1 MELVFISGPYRAK
14 TINRVVQNIRI
25 AEVAAIKYWLKGY
38 AIICAHKNSALLDGV
53 APDETW
59 LKGYLEILS
68 RCDVIVMV
76 PGWEKSEYSI
86 KEHNFAISKSIK
98 VIYESNTQI

>member
-1 MELVFISGPYRAK
+1 MKIAYIAGPYRAD
-14 TINRVVQNIRI
+14 TINGIVQNIRK
-25 AEVAAIKYWLKGY
+25 AEDVAIKYWLKGY
-38 AIICAHKNSALLDGV
+38 AVICAHKNSALLDGV